1 LAKVYDLSHKIENG
15 MTFFPGDPRPRI
27 VPCTAAPSPWA
38 VSELHLG
45 THTGTHID
53 AASHFV
59 SGGKTIDQYPLERF
73 VLPGIVVSLLGLG
86 DDQPVEMELLKNVL
100 SILPKGG
107 AIVIRTDW
115 DQFWGTDRYMR
126 NPYLT
131 PEAARD
137 IVSAGAGLV
146 GIDALNVDSTSHET
160 CHAHDILLG
169 NDVLIVENIT
179 GLSQLQPGRTVQFA
193 FLPLLLT
200 HLDGSPVR
208 AVAWEMER
216 V

>member
-1 LAKVYDLSHKIENG
+1 MAKVYDLSHKIENG

-73 VLPGIVVSLLGLG
+73 VLPGIVVSFLGLG
-86 DDQPVEMELLKNVL
+86 DDQPVEMALLKNVL

-115 DQFWGTDRYMR
+115 DQFWCTDRYMR

-137 IVSAGAGLV
+137 IASAGAGLV
-146 GIDALNVDSTSHET
+146 GIDALNVDSTAQASA
-160 CHAHDILLG
+160 HAHDILLG
-169 NDVLIVENIT
+169 KDILIVENLT
-179 GLSQLQPGRTVQFA
+179 KLAQLQSNKIYQFS
-193 FLPLLLT
+193 FLPLLMPT
-200 HLDGSPVR
+200 LDGSPVR
-208 AVAWEMER
+208 AVAWEMSQD
-216 V
+216 

>member
-1 LAKVYDLSHKIENG
+1 MKVYDLSHKIENG
-15 MTFFPGDPRPRI
+15 MTFFPADPQPRL
-27 VPCTAAPSPWA
+27 VPCATVSPPWA

-86 DDQPVEMELLKNVL
+86 DDQPVEMELLQNVL

-146 GIDALNVDSTSHET
+146 GIDALNVDSTAQASV
-160 CHAHDILLG
+160 HAHDILLG
-169 NDVLIVENIT
+169 NDILIVENLT
-179 GLSQLQPGRTVQFA
+179 KLAQLQSNKIYRFS
-193 FLPLLLT
+193 FLPLLMAT
-200 HLDGSPVR
+200 VDGSPVR
-208 AVAWEMER
+208 AVAWEMEWA
-216 V
+216 